1 MSSFKTKSFYD
12 TELYYYYLLH
22 KIVCADKVIDFALY
36 TVNEVKTY
44 LQ

>member
-22 KIVCADKVIDFALY
+22 KIVCADKVIETYPQLILHY
-36 TVNEVKTY
+36 T
-44 LQ
+44 Q